1 MFCASAKLERKCPRG
16 RLLEKHAN
24 HTQIAGDI
32 SLGFSVGASRVA
44 PGLFFSGPNSSQERL
59 GPPKHFSVR
68 VLKSVSH
75 SPEPGNGTHHDQMPK
90 TTPTGTPNGPK
101 LHPQGPQTAPFGLQN
116 ACRDPQTDIKIVR
129 HCHRTPKMSKPS
141 DH

>member
-59 GPPKHFSVR
+59 GSPKHFLEKCV
-68 VLKSVSH
+68 
-75 SPEPGNGTHHDQMPK
+75 PFPGAGEWNTPRSNAQNYPHRDPKRAK
-90 TTPTGTPNGPK
+90 TTPTGTPNGP
-101 LHPQGPQTAPFGLQN
+101 
-116 ACRDPQTDIKIVR
+116 IW
-129 HCHRTPKMSKPS
+129 TPKCLPRPPDGHQNRQTLPS
-141 DH
+141 DAQNV